1 MNWPL
6 ITIETMKRLL
16 CCFCG
21 LLLATSGLRAT
32 VLFSDTFTYP
42 NGNLVAQGGWVQTGA
57 SATTPIQV
65 TGGRAVLGTS
75 GQDVNAP
82 VGPFNLVDG
91 SSIYLGATINVTSAQ
106 TTGDYFLHWA
116 PSSGST
122 IFESR
127 TEIRDAGGSGFN
139 VGLIQTASATISW
152 GSGVYSYGQDYRIV
166 VGYNS
171 VTGTLN
177 DTGDVWMNGTHEVAG
192 AVWTPSVNAE
202 PTVLGSI
209 NLRQGSA
216 TAAPALSIDDLN
228 VATTFAEVA
237 IFTPIPE
244 PTSLSLFGG
253 FGLLAWFLRRRK

>member
-1 MNWPL
+1 M
-6 ITIETMKRLL
+6 MKKSLL
-16 CCFCG
+16 PFA
-21 LLLATSGLRAT
+21 LLFVGSISLRAT

-42 NGNLVAQGGWVQTGA
+42 AGNLVGQGGWVQTGA

-65 TGGRAVLGTS
+65 TLGKAVLGTS

-82 VGPFNLVDG
+82 LGPYNLVDG

-106 TTGDYFLHWA
+106 AAGDYFLNWA

-122 IFESR
+122 FFESR
-127 TEIRDAGGSGFN
+127 TQIRDAGGAGFN

-152 GSGVYSYGQDYRIV
+152 GSGVYSYGQNYRLV

-171 VTGTLN
+171 VTGPLN
-177 DTGDVWMNGTHEVAG
+177 DTGDVWMNGTQEVAG
-192 AVWTPSVNAE
+192 AVWTPSGNAE
-202 PTVLGSI
+202 LTAIGSI

-237 IFTPIPE
+237 TFTPVPE
-244 PTSLSLFGG
+244 PTSLSLLAG
-253 FGLLAWFLRRRK
+253 FGLLALAVIRRRK

>member
-1 MNWPL
+1 
-6 ITIETMKRLL
+6 MKKNL
-16 CCFCG
+16 
-21 LLLATSGLRAT
+21 LLLALLFAGSISLRAT

-42 NGNLVAQGGWVQTGA
+42 DGTLVGQGGWVQTGTT
-57 SATTPIQV
+57 ATSPIQIA
-65 TGGRAVLGTS
+65 GGRAVLGTS

-106 TTGDYFLHWA
+106 TAGDYFLNWA

-122 IFESR
+122 IYESR
-127 TEIRDAGGSGFN
+127 TEIRDAGGAGFN

-152 GSGVYSYGQDYRIV
+152 GSGVYSYGQDYRMV

-177 DTGDVWMNGTHEVAG
+177 DTGDVWMNGTQEVTG

-202 PTVLGSI
+202 PTVLGSV
-209 NLRQGSA
+209 NLRQGSS

-237 IFTPIPE
+237 TFTPVPE
-244 PTSLSLFGG
+244 PSTVALI
-253 FGLLAWFLRRRK
+253 GLGLIALDIIRRRG